1 MQGFPILYLQ
11 GMRIMDNDVPTSWL
25 LLYCNGTMYR
35 ALALLL
41 DVEGFVILW
50 RVLWQSAVS
59 LLCSRWG

>member
-1 MQGFPILYLQ
+1 
-11 GMRIMDNDVPTSWL
+11 MDNDVPTSWL
-25 LLYCNGTMYR
+25 LLYCNGTLYR